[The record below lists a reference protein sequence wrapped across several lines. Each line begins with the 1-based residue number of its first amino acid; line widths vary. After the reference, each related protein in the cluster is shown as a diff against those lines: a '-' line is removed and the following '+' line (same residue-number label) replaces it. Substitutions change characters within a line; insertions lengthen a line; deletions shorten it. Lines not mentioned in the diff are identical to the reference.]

1 MARTPM
7 PKPGQILH
15 LTRWQATRQAVAL
28 AANMKCECCGV
39 LAFLRG
45 RGAGEADHIIP
56 RRELSQN
63 GGDPFD
69 MENLQ
74 WLCQPCHAAKS
85 ARERWGDHQAK
96 PKKNRLKSR
105 TKIVGRKKFL
115 LAAGL
120 STADIIR

>member
-56 RRELSQN
+56 RRELAQN

-74 WLCQPCHAAKS
+74 WLCQPCHHEWHKTN
-85 ARERWGDHQAK
+85 E
-96 PKKNRLKSR
+96 P
-105 TKIVGRKKFL
+105 VP
-115 LAAGL
+115 LAEVMPTGSL
-120 STADIIR
+120 PPVDVLCGGFP